1 MYVAKRFPK
10 NNSLSAWVALLR
22 ARRATL
28 PLSGAVMTDV
38 AVIGAGFAGLS
49 AARHLSLSDPKL
61 RVTVLEAGVVGE
73 GATGRNSGFIIDLPH
88 EVSSEDFGDTSTERA
103 RRDITLY
110 RSAISLATDMAQEF
124 GWGKEI
130 LDPCGRYSVAISDK
144 GDAHIASYA
153 KQLVGLGEAH
163 QILDAKGIRDV
174 TGSQLYTSGLYM
186 PGTVMVQPAAYIR
199 AVADSLKK
207 PVTLYENSPVLSFCR
222 QGDCWV
228 VKTRTGSVTAKRI
241 ILATNGHA
249 QSFGLFSSQ
258 MLHVFTYASMSE
270 AFDPKRLAGKRDWA
284 ATPALPMGTT
294 VRRVS
299 GADGD
304 RILIRSRYSY
314 HAGLEISD
322 ADVQSAGRV
331 HDCRFA
337 DRFPN
342 LAGVKMQYRWGGP
355 MALKWNSVPLF
366 GEIEP
371 GLISACA
378 CNGLGASKSSA
389 AGIAASDL
397 VMGVKSPLVDILSK
411 YDAPK
416 KLPPQPFLSL
426 GAKADLKF
434 REWRAGRE

>member
-1 MYVAKRFPK
+1 MYVAKKFPK
-10 NNSLSAWVALLR
+10 NDSLSAWVALLP
-22 ARRATL
+22 RRT
-28 PLSGAVMTDV
+28 PKPSLSNAVTVDV
-38 AVIGAGFAGLS
+38 AIIGAGFAGLS
-49 AARHLSLSDPKL
+49 AARRLSQLDSNL
-61 RVTVLEAGVVGE
+61 RVAVLEAGVVGE

-110 RSAISLATDMAQEF
+110 RSAIGLATDMAAQF

-130 LDPCGRYSVAISDK
+130 LDPCGRYSVAISGK
-144 GDAHIASYA
+144 GDAHIKTYA
-153 KQLVGLGEAH
+153 NQLKGLGEAH
-163 QILDAKGIRDV
+163 QILDAKGIYDV
-174 TGSQLYTSGLYM
+174 TGSKIYTSGLYM

-199 AVADSLKK
+199 AVADSLED
-207 PVTLYENSPVLSFCR
+207 PVKLYENSPVLSFEK
-222 QGDCWV
+222 QSGGWLL
-228 VKTRTGSVTAKRI
+228 KTKTGSVSAKRI

-249 QSFGLFSSQ
+249 QSFGLFPSQ
-258 MLHVFTYASMSE
+258 MLHVFTYASMTE
-270 AFDPKRLAGKRDWA
+270 PFDSRRLRGHRDWA

-322 ADVQSAGRV
+322 GDVQSAGRV
-331 HDCRFA
+331 HDGKFA
-337 DRFPN
+337 DRFPD
-342 LAGVKMQYRWGGP
+342 LVGLKMQYRWGGP
-355 MALKWNSVPLF
+355 MALTWNSVPLF

-389 AGIAASDL
+389 AGIAAAEAAVGL
-397 VMGVKSPLVDILSK
+397 KSTLVDILSK

-416 KLPPQPFLSL
+416 KLPPQPFLSI
-426 GAKADLKF
+426 GAKADLKL